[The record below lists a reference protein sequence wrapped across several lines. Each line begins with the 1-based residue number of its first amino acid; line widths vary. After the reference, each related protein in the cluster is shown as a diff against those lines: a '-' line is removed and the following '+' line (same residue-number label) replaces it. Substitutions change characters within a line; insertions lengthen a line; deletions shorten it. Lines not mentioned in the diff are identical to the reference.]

1 VLPLRLK
8 FVRAQSGA
16 RQRALVQMREPRLRK
31 QAVMVPLRAAPAS
44 SAVWL
49 ELAERAA
56 MVPVGVPVSRFLLA
70 QPLSC
75 QLAPRQVQVQVQ
87 VLGKASPVA
96 QLRLAQPG
104 PPGFWPECEAV
115 SGRLQAQPRAC

>member
-8 FVRAQSGA
+8 FVRAQPSA

-31 QAVMVPLRAAPAS
+31 QAMDALRAAPAS

-49 ELAERAA
+49 ELAEQA
-56 MVPVGVPVSRFLLA
+56 MVPVGVPVSRFLVA

-75 QLAPRQVQVQVQ
+75 QLAPRQVQ